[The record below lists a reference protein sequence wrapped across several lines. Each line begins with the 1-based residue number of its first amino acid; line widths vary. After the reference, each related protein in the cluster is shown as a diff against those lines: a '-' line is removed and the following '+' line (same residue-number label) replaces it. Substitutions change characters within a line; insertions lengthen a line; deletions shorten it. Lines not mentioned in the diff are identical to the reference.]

1 MRGDFGEGGW
11 SLKADQMQIVNPLL
25 ILILVPIFESL
36 IYPCFSKCNL
46 LTPLQRMAT
55 GGIIAGI
62 AFVISGVVELQLEV
76 SARYSLCLITLNAYC
91 YLCSQHIP
99 KFQEQ
104 TSHKSISSTHFLV
117 PLKFTAIFLM
127 PRLLRKSRS
136 TLLAALNSEK
146 NLTIFQSD
154 CTKFVQRLWTVLV
167 EICL

>member
-1 MRGDFGEGGW
+1 MRGDFSEGGW

-76 SARYSLCLITLNAYC
+76 GACYLSCRITLNAYC
-91 YLCSQHIP
+91 YLCSQRIP
-99 KFQEQ
+99 KFQER
-104 TSHKSISSTHFLV
+104 TSHKSISSTHFPV
-117 PLKFTAIFLM
+117 PSEFMDIFQIKT
-127 PRLLRKSRS
+127 RLSMNSRS
-136 TLLAALNSEK
+136 TLRNVLNSDK
-146 NLTIFQSD
+146 NLTIFRPES
-154 CTKFVQRLWTVLV
+154 TAFMQR
-167 EICL
+167 